1 MLIKPLISATIL
13 AVSSVGSAQQT
24 EFEQYTAKQQAEFEN
39 FEAQRQT
46 EFEEFVK
53 QWRAAE
59 QAYAKKLSKTWE
71 QPELAS
77 KKRWVSYSDD
87 AHQKTVIDYQD
98 NTVTVEVQGQ
108 VNQQQLL
115 QRLNRRIDQLRN
127 TTVGQAIA
135 NDPVV
140 KRLPKPIAIN
150 VGRDNNTRLIDGV
163 GQLTK
168 KEIVEHLVTE
178 KNTKRTSKI
187 TVKLPD
193 SSYQE
198 RVQRVLPSAQT
209 YAQKHG
215 LSVPLML
222 AIIHTES
229 SFNPLARSHI
239 PAFGLMQIVP
249 TSAGKDV
256 SQFLYGEQRL
266 FAPAYLFDQD
276 NNLEAGSV
284 YFYLLTRRYFKNI
297 SDDTKRELMAI
308 AAYNTGPGN
317 VANTF
322 GVGTSLTEASL
333 QANQMTSDQ
342 LKQHLMT
349 YLPAQETKNYL
360 TKVLKRK
367 KYYQQLLDAS

>member
-24 EFEQYTAKQQAEFEN
+24 EFEQFTAKQQAEFEN

-59 QAYAKKLSKTWE
+59 QAYAKQLSKTWE

-178 KNTKRTSKI
+178 KNTKRTTKI

>member
-13 AVSSVGSAQQT
+13 AVSSVGAAQQT
-24 EFEQYTAKQQAEFEN
+24 EFEQFTAKQQAEFEN

-46 EFEEFVK
+46 EFDEFVK

-59 QAYAKKLSKTWE
+59 QAYAKQLSKTWE

-77 KKRWVSYSDD
+77 KTRWVSYSDD

-115 QRLNRRIDQLRN
+115 QRLNRRVDQLRN

-135 NDPVV
+135 SDPVV

-168 KEIVEHLVTE
+168 KEIVEHLVTK

-322 GVGTSLTEASL
+322 GVGTSLTEASR